1 MSAARMPVASDVPFR
16 ATGQV
21 FWTMDRV
28 AQALQSCAT
37 LPLPIGAREFIAV
50 STDTRTIGAD
60 TLFVALRGDTFDAHD
75 FLREAVAAGAT
86 ALVVSNAERAAD
98 CGVPAYVVRD
108 TREALGA
115 LAHYRR
121 EAWGKPVI
129 AVGGSNGKTSTKAML
144 AAMLAGAYDVHA
156 TVGNLNNEIGVPL
169 TLLALPDDAD
179 VAVVEAGTNTPGE
192 IERLRRIITPDVAVI
207 TSIGEE
213 HLEGFGDLAGVLREE
228 LALTVDVPVVV
239 TPAAHPEVAAGVTG
253 ANQEVVVTGLD
264 AGALQP
270 SSWQLHGDGTGTLT
284 FDDGSLTIPLRG
296 AHNLRNA
303 MLAVCVARGF
313 GVTLEQ
319 MQFGLSRM
327 AQPSMRAAVE
337 PVGSAL
343 LVNDAYNANP
353 PSMRA
358 ALDLLEAVGRDRPM
372 VAVLGTMRELG
383 AGADALHDD
392 IARDAVRRPLALIV
406 GVGAFA
412 AAFARVAPDDPR
424 VLTADDAP
432 LAAAALLERAPR
444 NAAILLKGSRG
455 ARSSALC
462 RTSLPGPLRPPDL
475 PHALTTCCFISSRR
489 SSPIGNRSG

>member
-1 MSAARMPVASDVPFR
+1 MSASRMPLASDVPYTVSGR
-16 ATGQV
+16 V

-28 AQALQSCAT
+28 AQALERCAS
-37 LPLPIGAREFIAV
+37 LPLPIGAREFTAV
-50 STDTRTIGAD
+50 STDTRTIMPG
-60 TLFVALRGDTFDAHD
+60 TLFVALRGETFDAHD
-75 FLREAVAAGAT
+75 FLDEAVTAGAS
-86 ALVVSNAERAAD
+86 ALVVSEAERVAGT
-98 CGVPAYVVRD
+98 GVPVFVVRD

-115 LAHYRR
+115 LAHFRR
-121 EAWGKPVI
+121 VAWGKPVI

-156 TVGNLNNEIGVPL
+156 TIGNLNNEIGVPL

-179 VAVVEAGTNTPGE
+179 LAVVEAGTNSPGE
-192 IERLRRIITPDVAVI
+192 IERLRRIIAPDVTVI

-213 HLEGFGDLAGVLREE
+213 HLEGFVDLAGVLREE
-228 LALTVDVPVVV
+228 LALALNVPVVV

-253 ANQEVVVTGLD
+253 DGQQVVVAGLD
-264 AGALQP
+264 EGQLQP
-270 SSWQLHGDGTGTLT
+270 LRWRLEPDGSGLLT
-284 FDDGSLTIPLRG
+284 FDDGDLSIPLRG

-327 AQPSMRAAVE
+327 AQPSMRAAVDA
-337 PVGSAL
+337 VGSVL

-358 ALDLLEAVGRDRPM
+358 ALDLLEAVGQGRPM

-392 IARDAVRRPLALIV
+392 IARDAVRRPLTLIV
-406 GVGAFA
+406 GVGDFA
-412 AAFARVAPDDPR
+412 AALQRVSPGDPR

-432 LAAAALLERAPR
+432 LAAAELLQRAPR

-455 ARSSALC
+455 ARLERLVA
-462 RTSLPGPLRPPDL
+462 
-475 PHALTTCCFISSRR
+475 
-489 SSPIGNRSG
+489 PITAWATAAT